1 MTNADSVRAAAAAGA
16 LASEDAHR
24 QLLQSI
30 VNVARAIF
38 DARASS
44 IFLLDEEADE
54 LVIEAVSGEGEG
66 EIVGLRF
73 PSSTGIAGWVLVSR
87 QPLIVDDVSADPRWA
102 RNVAERTGY
111 VPKGLM
117 AVPLLNEERT
127 LGVLYVLDRR
137 DDVAFTLAETD
148 LLGAFANQAALG
160 LELLLRARR
169 ARAALEAE
177 GGSDAA
183 LVSRLATAVTDD
195 SGAVTPA
202 GRRLL
207 ESLAEVLEQ
216 RPR

>member
-1 MTNADSVRAAAAAGA
+1 MTSDATVRAAAAAGA

-44 IFLLDEEADE
+44 IFLLDEDADE
-54 LVIEAVSGEGEG
+54 LVLEAVSGEGEG

-87 QPLIVDDVSADPRWA
+87 QPLIVDDLSQDPRWA

-111 VPKGLM
+111 VPKGMM
-117 AVPLLNEERT
+117 AVPLLHDERT

-137 DDVAFTLAETD
+137 DDAAFTLAETD

-160 LELLLRARR
+160 LELLLRARQ
-169 ARAALEAE
+169 ARAALDADT
-177 GGSDAA
+177 GGDAM
-183 LVSRLATAVTDD
+183 LVSRLAAAVADD
-195 SGAVTPA
+195 SGALTPA
-202 GRRLL
+202 GKRLL
-207 ESLAEVLEQ
+207 ESLVELLDGWA
-216 RPR
+216 